1 MASMQK
7 ERNLDIFK
15 TIQKDDGYQVV
26 IVGRETE
33 IADKQLMRELQE
45 AGCLVWIKHFSNIE
59 DIYNLAD
66 CYVFP
71 TIQEKACI
79 ESPLS
84 VLEAMACNLPVVTT
98 RFGALASIF
107 GEGSGLFFAE
117 HVEHMPRILDAIK
130 NGRPTVETRHMV
142 ARYSWDNLTENLVEI
157 YEELLRYD
165 ESALQTSTSTPRR

>member
-107 GEGSGLFFAE
+107 GEGPASSSPNTWNTCLGFWTL
-117 HVEHMPRILDAIK
+117 
-130 NGRPTVETRHMV
+130 
-142 ARYSWDNLTENLVEI
+142 
-157 YEELLRYD
+157 
-165 ESALQTSTSTPRR
+165 